1 MPHRGPE
8 GMNELNQ
15 IALRF
20 EDKIYTQAASQK
32 DYLQRISL
40 KMLSLESKANQPS
53 FPGGSPGNNQRPLDP
68 GGMIPA
74 QIRNRQPRS
83 ETCMQIALA
92 IKDEVEDLEAGK
104 IQVPKIAQ
112 VKSLRL
118 FETFDRFNALG
129 RVEDK
134 GGFQENKEWQNCW

>member
-1 MPHRGPE
+1 MDTLRRHMPHRGPE

-15 IALRF
+15 IALWF
-20 EDKIYTQAASQK
+20 VDKIYTQAASQK

-83 ETCMQIALA
+83 ET
-92 IKDEVEDLEAGK
+92 
-104 IQVPKIAQ
+104 
-112 VKSLRL
+112 
-118 FETFDRFNALG
+118 
-129 RVEDK
+129 
-134 GGFQENKEWQNCW
+134 